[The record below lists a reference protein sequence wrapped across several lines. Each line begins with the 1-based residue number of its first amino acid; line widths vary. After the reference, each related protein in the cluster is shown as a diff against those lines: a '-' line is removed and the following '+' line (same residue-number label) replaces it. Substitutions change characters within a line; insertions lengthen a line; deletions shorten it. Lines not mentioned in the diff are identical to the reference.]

1 MGTIDVARE
10 NIEAFN
16 AGDWARFGATMSAD
30 CVYDEPGTQ
39 RHVEG
44 VEGIVELNQ
53 GWREAFPDAHGTI
66 ERAVAANG
74 TVTLE
79 ITWEGTQS
87 GTMHTPDGDL
97 PPSNRRVVVKAAEV
111 FDVEG
116 DKIKEAH
123 HYFDLAGMLQQMGVT
138 GQQVGAAG

>member
-1 MGTIDVARE
+1 MTSIDVARE

-16 AGDWARFGATMSAD
+16 AGDWDRFGATMTND

-44 VEGIVELNQ
+44 IEGIVDLNR

-66 ERAVAANG
+66 ERTVAADG
-74 TVTLE
+74 TATVE

-87 GTMHTPDGDL
+87 GPLQTPAGAL
-97 PPSNRRVVVKAAEV
+97 PPSNRHVVVKAV
-111 FDVEG
+111 QVIDVEG
-116 DKIKEAH
+116 DKIKESH
-123 HYFDLAGMLQQMGVT
+123 HYFDMAGMLQQI
-138 GQQVGAAG
+138 GASS